1 MRPFAVFALAAALPL
16 NLATAAPAA
25 AMGEPRT
32 EAGVRHAEDLWS
44 EAFITGDAAAL
55 EALLDP
61 AYVSVNPVGVARPKA
76 QIIGFA
82 KDYAA
87 KHPGEHAKPLAAT
100 STIRIIGNTALVVH
114 NAPGSYSMDMFYYQG
129 GRWRAWYSQHAA
141 APPKA

>member
-1 MRPFAVFALAAALPL
+1 MRPFASLALAVVLPL
-16 NLATAAPAA
+16 GLTLASPAA
-25 AMGEPRT
+25 ARDEPRT
-32 EAGVRHAEDLWS
+32 EAGVRQVEDAWS

-100 STIRIIGNTALVVH
+100 STVRVVGNTALVVH
-114 NAPGSYSMDMFYYQG
+114 NAPGSYSMDLFYYQG